1 MADDPRDTE
10 NSRSE
15 DISSV
20 NEEATPEELMRV
32 EEQDG
37 ESNEL
42 VELHD
47 DLNNTARPPEEELG
61 SVHYGNQVFNP
72 QAEAQQAFR
81 RQNAATQRQERVQ
94 AEEATEKQSIAQAIN
109 AEIENNL
116 DTVDG
121 TFDGNLDSFGHDD
134 ISLKSDPSTIE
145 LPEIPLSTSDT
156 NQLRGDREQPR
167 GTGRG
172 ERGPDFIPSGEEAPA
187 TDADAPALADDA
199 AQSEITDEAITDDVI
214 EVEKVADAPTLSAGS
229 VTGSEDSAISL
240 NVSAA
245 LNDLDGGS
253 ETLSVVI
260 SGVPEGAILSAG
272 TNNGDGTWS
281 VPAGQLGGLKIT
293 PPENYSGSF
302 SLTVTAT
309 SREANGSTSSTSS
322 SFTVDVAGVADG
334 ATLDVSDASG
344 REDSAIALD
353 IDTELLDGS
362 ESISVKITGVPD
374 GATLSAGTNNGD
386 GTWTLSPDQLEG
398 LTITPAPDFS
408 GEIDLSV
415 LVSTTDGDDT
425 AVVMEEIK
433 VDVEGIADAPTLE
446 TSNASGAEDSAIA
459 LNIDAGLT
467 DSSETLTVTISGVPD
482 GATLSA
488 GTDNGDGTWTLSP
501 DQLEGLTITPAEDFS
516 GSFDLGVTAQSAD
529 GSDIATTTGSITV
542 DVAGV
547 ADAPTLDVADASGSE
562 DSAIALV
569 IDAGL
574 TDSSEVLTVTISG
587 VPGGATLS
595 AGTDNGDGTWTLN
608 PDQLE
613 GLTITPAEDF
623 SGSFDLGVT
632 VQSADGEDVAT
643 TTGSITVDVASVADA
658 PTLDVSDASGNED
671 SAIALDIDAGLTDS
685 SEVLS
690 ITISGVPDGA
700 TLSAGT
706 DNGDGTWTLN
716 ADQLEGLTITPA
728 EDFSGSFDLGVT
740 AISADGD
747 DVATT
752 TGSITVDVAG
762 VADAPTLDVTDASG
776 SEDSAIALDIDAGLT
791 DSSEVLTITISG
803 VPDGATLSAGTDNGD
818 GTWTLNPDQ
827 LEGLTITPAED
838 FSGSFDLGVTA
849 QSADG
854 EDVATT
860 TGSITVDVA
869 GVADA
874 PTLDASDASGNE
886 DSAIALD
893 IDAGLTD
900 SSEVLSVT
908 ISGVPDGATLSAG
921 TDNGDG
927 TWTLSPDQLE
937 GLTITPAEDFS
948 GSFDLG
954 VTATSADGED
964 VATTTGSITV
974 DVAGVADAP
983 MLDVSDASGSEDSAI
998 ALDIDTGLTD
1008 SSEALSITIS
1018 GVPDG
1023 ATLSAGTDN
1032 GDGTWTLS
1040 PDQLEGLTITPAED
1054 FSGSFDLGVTAT
1066 SADGEDIATTTGSIT
1081 VDVAGVADAPT
1092 LEVSDAS
1099 GSEDSAIAL
1108 DIDAGLTDSSEV
1120 LSVTISGVPDGAT
1133 LSAGTDNGDGTWTL
1147 SPDQLEG
1154 LTITPAEDFSG
1165 SFDLGVTATSADGE
1179 DVATTTGS
1187 ITVDV
1192 AGVADAPMLDVSD
1205 ASGSEDSAIAL
1216 DIDTGLTDSSEA
1228 LSITISGV
1236 PDGATLSAGTDN
1248 GDGTW
1253 TLSPD
1258 QLEGLTI
1265 TPAEDFSGSFDL
1277 GVTATSADGEDIATT
1292 TGSITVDVAGV
1303 ADAPTLEVSDAS
1315 GSEDSAIALDI
1326 DAGLTDSSEVLSVT
1340 ISGVPDGATLS
1351 AGTDN
1356 GDGTWTLNPDQ
1367 LEGLTITPA
1376 EDFSGSFDLGVTA
1389 TSADGEDVAT
1399 TTGSITVDVAGV
1411 ADAPMLD
1418 VSDASGSED
1427 SAIALDIDTG
1437 LTDSSEALSITISGV
1452 PDGATL
1458 SAGTDNGDGTWTLNP
1473 DQLEGLTITPAEDFS
1488 GSFDLGVTA
1497 TSADGE
1503 DIATTTGSITVDVA
1517 GVADAP
1523 TLEVSD
1529 ASGSED
1535 SAIALDI
1542 DTGLTD
1548 SSEALSI
1555 TISGVPDGATLSAG
1569 TDNGDGTWT
1578 LNPDQL
1584 EGLTITPAEDFSG
1597 SFDLGVTATSAD
1609 GEDIA
1614 TTTGSITVDVAGV
1627 ADAPTLEVSDASG
1640 SEDSAIALDI
1650 DTGLTDSSEA
1660 LSITISGVPDGAT
1673 LSAGTDNGDGTWTLN
1688 PDQLE
1693 GLTITPAEDFSG
1705 SFDLGV
1711 TATSSDGDDVA
1722 TTTGSITVDVAGVAD
1737 TPTLDVAD
1745 ASGSEDSAIALDI
1758 DAGLTDSSEALSI
1771 TISGVPDG
1779 ATLSAGTDNGDGT
1792 WTLNPDQLEGLTI
1805 TPAEDFSGSF
1815 DLGVT
1820 ATSADGEDIATTTGS
1835 ITVDVAGVAD
1845 APTLEVSDA
1854 SGSEDSA
1861 IALDIDTGL
1870 TDSSEALS
1878 ITISGVPDGAT
1889 LSAGTDNGDGTWTL
1903 NPDQLE
1909 GLTITPAEDFSGS
1922 FDLGVTATSSDGDDV
1937 ATTTGSI
1944 TVDVAGVADTPT
1956 LDVAD
1961 ASGSED
1967 SAIALDIDAGLT
1979 DSSEALS
1986 ITISGVPDGATLSA
2000 GTDNGDG
2007 TWTLSPDQLEG
2018 LTITPAEDFSGS
2030 FDLGVTATSADGEDV
2045 ATTTG
2050 SITVDVTGVADAP
2063 TLDVADAS
2071 GSEDS
2076 AIALDIDAGLTDSS
2090 EVLSITISGV
2100 PDGATLSAGT
2110 DNGDG
2115 TWTLSPD
2122 QLEGLTITPAEDF
2135 SGSFDLGVTA
2145 QSVDGEDIATTT
2157 GSITVDVA
2165 GVADAPTLDVSDA
2178 SGSEDNA
2185 IALDI
2190 YADLTDSS
2198 EVLAVTISGVPH
2210 GATLSAGTDNGDG
2223 TWTLSP
2229 DQLEGLTIT
2238 PAEDYSG
2245 SFDLG
2250 VTATSADGEDI
2261 ATTTGSITVDVAGV
2275 ADAPTLE
2282 TSNASGSEDTAIA
2295 LDIDAGLTDSSEVLS
2310 VTISGVPDGA
2320 TLSAG
2325 TDNGDGTWTLNPDQL
2340 EGLTITP
2347 AENFSGSFDLGV
2359 TATSADGDDIATT
2372 TGSITVDV
2380 AGVADAPTLDVA
2392 DASGSEDSAI
2402 ALDID
2407 AGITDSSEVLSVT
2420 ISGVP
2425 DGAALSAGTDN
2436 GDGTWTL
2443 SPDQLEG
2450 LTITPAEDFSG
2461 SFDLGVTAQSA
2472 DGEDVATTTGSIT
2485 VDVAG
2490 VADAPT
2496 LDVADASGSED
2507 SAIALDIDAG
2517 LTDSSEVLTITISG
2531 VPDGATLSAGTDNG
2545 DGTWT
2550 LTPDQLEGLTI
2561 TPAEDFWGSFDL
2573 GVTATS
2579 ADGDDVATTI
2589 GSITVDVAGVA
2600 DAPTLDVADASGNE
2614 DSAIA
2619 LDIDAGLTDSS
2630 EVLSVT
2636 ISGVPDGA
2644 TLSAGTDNGDGTW
2657 TLSPDQLEGLTIT
2670 PADDFSGSFDLGVTA
2685 TSADGEDVATTT
2697 GSITVEVAG
2706 VADAPTLDVSDA
2718 SGNEDS
2724 AIALDIDA
2732 GLTDSSEFLTITV
2745 SGVPDGA
2752 TLSAGTDNGDGTWT
2766 LSPDQLEGLTVTPA
2780 EDFSGSFD
2788 LGVTATSADGD
2799 DVATTTGSITVDVA
2813 GVADAPT
2820 LNVADASGSEDSAIA
2835 LDIDAGLT
2843 DSSEVLSITISG
2855 VPDGATLSAGT
2866 DNGDGTWT
2874 LNPDQLEGLTI
2885 TPAEDFSGSFDLGVT
2900 ATSADGEDVATTTG
2914 SITIDVA
2921 GVADAPTLEVAD
2933 ASGSEDSA
2941 IALDI
2946 DAGLTDS
2953 SEVLTVTIS
2962 RVPDGATLSAGTD
2975 NGDGT
2980 WTLSPDQLE
2989 GLTITPAEDFS
3000 GSFDLG
3006 VTATSADGENVATTT
3021 GSITVD
3027 VAGVADAPTLD
3038 VSDASGNEDS
3048 AIALD
3053 IDAGLTDSSEV
3064 LSVTISGVP
3073 DGATLSAGTDN
3084 GDGTWTL
3091 NPDQLEGLT
3100 ITPAEDFSG
3109 SFDLGV
3115 TATSADGEDVA
3126 TTTGSITV
3134 DVAGVAD
3141 APTLDVS
3148 DASGSEDS
3156 AIALDIDAGLA
3167 DSSEVLSITISGV
3180 PDGATL
3186 SAGTDNG
3193 GGTWTLSPD
3202 QLEGLTITPAED
3214 FSGSFDLGVTATSA
3228 DGDDVATTTG
3238 SITIDVAGVADA
3250 PTLDVA
3256 DASGSEDS
3264 AIALDIDAGLTDSSE
3279 VLSITISGV
3288 PDGATLSAGTDNGD
3302 GTWTL
3307 SPDQLEG
3314 LTMTPAE
3321 DFSGSFDLG
3330 VTATSA
3336 DGEDV
3341 ATTTG
3346 SITVDV
3352 AGVADA
3358 PTLDVSD
3365 ASGNEDSAIALDID
3379 AGLTDSSEVLSVT
3392 ISGVPDGATL
3402 SAGTDNG
3409 DGTWTLNPDQLE
3421 GLTITPAED
3430 FSGSFDLGVTAQSA
3444 DGEDIATTTGSI
3456 TVDVAGV
3463 ADAPTLETSNAS
3475 GSEDSAIALDIDA
3488 GLTDSSEVLSITIS
3502 GVPDGATLSA
3512 GTDNG
3517 DGTWTLSPDQLEG
3530 LTITPAEDFSGS
3542 FDLGVTA
3549 TSADGDDIATKTG
3562 SITVDVAG
3570 VADAPTLDV
3579 TDASGSEDSAIAL
3592 DIDAGLTDS
3601 SEVLSVTISGVPDGA
3616 TLSAGTDNGD
3626 GTWTLNPDQLEGLTI
3641 TPAEDFSG
3649 SFDLGVT
3656 ATSVDSEDV
3665 ATTTGSITV
3674 DVAGVADAPT
3684 LETSNASGS
3693 EDSAIALDIDAGLTD
3708 SSEVLSVTISG
3719 VPDGATL
3726 SAGTDNGDGTWTLS
3740 PDQLE
3745 GLTIT
3750 PAEDFSGSFDLGVTA
3765 TSADGEDVA
3774 TTTGSITVDVA
3785 GVADAPTL
3793 DVSDASGNE
3802 DSAIALDIDAGL
3814 TDSSEVLSITI
3825 SGVPD
3830 GATLSAGTDNGDG
3843 TWTLNPDQLEGL
3855 TITPAEDFSGSFD
3868 LGVTATSAD
3877 GEDVATMTG
3886 SITVDVAG
3894 VADAPTLD
3902 VADASGS
3909 EDSAIALD
3917 IDAGL
3922 TDSSEVLTV
3931 TISGVPDG
3939 ATLSAGTDNGDG
3951 TWTLSPDQLEGLTIT
3966 PAEDFSGSFEL
3977 GVTATSADGEDVATT
3992 TGSITVDVAGV
4003 ADAPTLDVAD
4013 ASGSEDS
4020 AIALDIDAGLMD
4032 SSETLTVTIS
4042 GVPDGAT
4049 LSAGTDNGDG
4059 TWTLNPDQLEG
4070 LTITPA
4076 EDFSGSF
4083 DLGVT
4088 AQSAD
4093 GEDVATTTG
4102 SITVDVAG
4110 VADAPTLDVSDATGS
4125 EDSAIALDI
4134 DAGLTDSSE
4143 VLSITISGVPDGT
4156 TLSAGTDNGDGTW
4169 TLNPDQ
4175 LEGLTITPAE
4185 DFSGSFDLGVT
4196 ATSADGE
4203 DVATTTGSITVDVAG
4218 VADAPTLDV
4227 ADASGSEDSAIALD
4241 IDAGLTDSSEVLS
4254 VTISGVPHGATL
4266 SAGTDNG
4273 DGTWTL
4279 NPDQLEGLTITPAE
4293 DFSGSFDLGVTATSA
4308 DGEDVATTAGSITV
4322 DVSGVADA
4330 PTLDVS
4336 DTSGSED
4343 SAIALNIDAGLTDSS
4358 EVLSITISGVPDG
4371 ATLSAGTD
4379 NGDGTWTLNP
4389 DQLEGL
4395 TITPAED
4402 FSGSFDLGVTATSA
4416 DGDDVA
4422 TTAGSITV
4430 DVAGVADAPTLD
4442 VSDASGN
4449 EDSAIALDIDAGLTD
4464 ASEVLSV
4471 TISGVPDGAT
4481 LSAGTDNG
4489 DGTWTLSPDQLEGL
4503 TITPAE
4509 DFSGSFDL
4517 GVTATSADGDD
4528 VATTTGS
4535 ITVDV
4540 AGVADAPTLDVA
4552 DASGSEDSAI
4562 ALDIDAGLTD
4572 SSEVLSITISG
4583 VPDGATLSAG
4593 TDNGNGTWTLSP
4605 DQLEGLTITP
4615 AEDFSGSFDLG
4626 VTAQSADGED
4636 VATTTG
4642 SITVDVAGVAD
4653 APTLDVADASG
4664 NEDSAIALDI
4674 DAGLTDSSEVL
4685 SVTISGVPDGATLSA
4700 GTDNGDGTWTLS
4712 PDHLEGLTITPA
4724 EDFSGSF
4731 DLGVTATSADGEDVA
4746 TTTGSITVDV
4756 AAVAD
4761 APSLSVSIGE
4771 GTPTGGETG
4780 GGQNDFVDNGSS
4792 NHQGTGGDDTFVID
4806 RNLNMNENFDLQGG
4820 NDQIILNGDTN
4831 LGNNIRLGD
4840 GNDSLTIK
4848 GDIGETSAVD
4858 GGSGSDVLYLGKAS
4872 TSYSLQNF
4880 TNNQGVI
4887 NTQIIDLDTGE
4898 TLTVNQIEAIS
4909 FGDGVVVGN
4918 ADLVQAPETGG
4929 ISYPV
4934 TIEAALND
4942 ADGSESLSITI
4953 TGVPEGATLSA
4964 GTQNEDGSWS
4974 LDPDDLEGLT
4984 LTTPSDFE
4992 GSIDLVVT
5000 ATATDGTDTNSVS
5013 VSRSIAVDDVA
5024 NAPTLETSDASGNED
5039 SAIALDIDAALT
5051 DSAET
5056 LTVTISGVPDGATLS
5071 AGTDNGDGTW
5081 TLNPDQLE
5089 GLTITPPEDFSG
5101 TFDLGVTATSVDG
5114 EDAASTTGSITVDVA
5129 GVADA
5134 PTLETANSSGTED
5147 SAIALDIDAGLTDSS
5162 ETLTITISGVPE
5174 GASLSAGTDNGDG
5187 TWSLTSDDLEGL
5199 TITPPE
5205 DFSGSFDLEITAST
5219 QDGVDIASV
5228 TDTVM
5233 VNVIGDADLPTLDV
5247 SDASGNEDSA
5257 IALDIDAGL
5266 TDSSEVLSVTI
5277 SGVPDGATLSAG
5289 TDNGDG
5295 TWTLSPDQLE
5305 GLTITPA
5312 EDFSGSFD
5320 LGVTATSADGEDVAT
5335 TTGSITVDVAG
5346 VADAPTLDVA
5356 DASGSEDS
5364 AIALDIDAGLTDSS
5378 EVLSVTISGVPDGA
5392 TLSAGTDN
5400 GDGTWTLNP
5409 EQLEGLTITPAED
5422 FSGSFDL
5429 GVTATSTDGEDVAT
5443 TTGLITVDV
5452 AGVADAPT
5460 LNVTDASGS
5469 EDSAIA
5475 LDIDAG
5481 LTDSSEVL
5489 SVTISGIP
5497 DGATLSAGTDNGD
5510 GTWTLSPDQL
5520 EGLTITPAEDFSGSF
5535 DLGVT
5540 AISADGEDVA
5550 TTTGSITVD
5559 VAGVADAPTLDV
5571 ADASGS
5577 EDSAIALDIDAGLTD
5592 SSEVLSITIS
5602 GVPDGVT
5609 LSAGT
5614 DNGDG
5619 TWTLSPDQLE
5629 GLTITPADDFSGS
5642 FELGVTATSA
5652 DGEDVATTTG
5662 SITVDVAGVADAP
5675 TLTVSNASGGEGSAI
5690 SLAIAAGLTD
5700 ASEILSV
5707 TIAGVPD
5714 GASLSAG
5721 TDNGDGTWTLSASQ
5735 LSELK
5740 ITPAD
5745 NYSGNFDLTVTAT
5758 SVDGA
5763 DSASIS
5769 QNLQVE
5775 VIDNPNETVIGTD
5788 GTDRITTGDGDDYI
5802 NAKSGHDTISSGGG
5816 ADTVYGGGG
5825 NDIIDSGDGDDRVFG
5840 GSGKDTIT
5848 GGAGDDYINAGGSH
5862 DTVDGGEGNDTIFG
5876 GGGKDTITGG
5886 AGDDYIDAG
5895 SSSDTVDGGAGNDTI
5910 LGGSG
5915 HDTLDGGE
5923 GTDTLYGGNSNDILI
5938 GSGDDKLYGESGSD
5952 EIRYTVD
5959 LTGEGTGIIDGGSQ
5973 TDTLKLYLTSEQL
5986 SGDGV
5991 LDALQDLQD
6000 HIASGGEGS
6009 LTLEALGV
6017 EVDNVENLEIYVD
6030 GELYDPSAES
6040 PTLSVADASGNEDT
6054 SISLDI
6060 AAGLND
6066 STETLTITISGVPDG
6081 ATLSAGTDNGDG
6093 TWTLNSDQLEGLTI
6107 TPPDDYSG
6115 SFDLSVTAVSTSGA
6129 DSTSTS
6135 DVITVDV
6142 AGVADMPSL
6151 EVADASG
6158 NEDSAISLDIS
6169 AGLSDASEIL
6179 SITISGVPDGATLS
6193 AGTDNGDGTWTL
6205 SAGDLDGLTITPP
6218 DDYSGSFDLNV
6229 TVTSTDGNDSASVN
6243 DTITVDV
6250 AGVADTPTLEV
6261 SDASGDEG
6269 NSVPL
6274 DIDAAVTDSSETLSI
6289 TISGV
6294 PDGARLSAGTNNGDG
6309 SWTLGAAQLVGLT
6322 ITAASDYSGTFELTV
6337 SVQSR
6342 DGDDTATTTAIL
6354 EVTIEELADSNET
6367 LWGTDANETFETGS
6381 GNDTIGAGGGH
6392 DTVSTNAGNDTIWG
6406 GNGNDVIYAGDGDDS
6421 VTGDDGHDYIDA
6433 GSGNDTVHGGEGNN
6447 TIYGGTGNDYITA
6460 GSGHDKIF
6468 ASDGD
6473 NIIYANEGN
6482 NYIETGDGKDTL
6494 YAGSGNDTIIG
6505 GDGDNFV
6512 SAGEGRNVVWTGTG
6526 NDTISSGSGDDIIY
6540 DEGGDNKISAGE
6552 GRNTVWTG
6560 AGDDSISVGS
6570 GDDKIFAGDGNNTIG
6585 AGEGRNYIETGSG
6598 NDTITAGSDNDTV
6611 SAGSGNDNIDV
6622 GSGKNTVWGG
6632 DGNDS
6637 IHGAWG
6643 DDTFLGGDGN
6653 DILNADGG
6661 DNYFDGGSGNDTLT
6675 GGWGKDTFYGGS
6687 GNDTLDSGGG
6697 DDKLYGE
6704 EGDDTLSGGAGRDT
6718 LSGGDGNDLL
6728 LGGDDDD
6735 TLIGG
6740 IGDDTLYGGGGSD
6753 LFIFNMGDGKDH
6765 VDGGANGWTTDTIEL
6780 HGVGGGHLDS
6790 CDWTLILDEGTITD
6804 SKKHSLELSTDS
6816 SGTIVFSDGSEL
6828 TFSNVERIEW

>member
-121 TFDGNLDSFGHDD
+121 IFDGNLDSFGHDD

-187 TDADAPALADDA
+187 TDADATALADDA
-199 AQSEITDEAITDDVI
+199 AQSEIADDAITDDVI

-386 GTWTLSPDQLEG
+386 GSWTLSPDQLEG

-459 LNIDAGLT
+459 LDINVGLTDSSEVLTVTIGGVPDGATLSAGTDNGDGTWTLNPDQLEGLTITPAEDFSGSFDLGVTATSTDGEDVATTTGSITVDVAGVADAPTLDVADASGSEDSAIALDIDAGLT
-467 DSSETLTVTISGVPD
+467 DSSEVLTVTISGVPDGATLSAGTDNGDGTWTLNPDQLEGLTITPAEDFSGSFDLGVTATSADGEDVATTTGSITVDVAGVADAPTLETSNASGAEDSAIALDIDAGLTDSSEVLTVTISGVPD

-516 GSFDLGVTAQSAD
+516 GSFDLGVTA
-529 GSDIATTTGSITV
+529 T
-542 DVAGV
+542 
-547 ADAPTLDVADASGSE
+547 
-562 DSAIALV
+562 
-569 IDAGL
+569 
-574 TDSSEVLTVTISG
+574 
-587 VPGGATLS
+587 
-595 AGTDNGDGTWTLN
+595 
-608 PDQLE
+608 
-613 GLTITPAEDF
+613 
-623 SGSFDLGVT
+623 
-632 VQSADGEDVAT
+632 SADGE
-643 TTGSITVDVASVADA
+643 
-658 PTLDVSDASGNED
+658 
-671 SAIALDIDAGLTDS
+671 
-685 SEVLS
+685 
-690 ITISGVPDGA
+690 
-700 TLSAGT
+700 
-706 DNGDGTWTLN
+706 
-716 ADQLEGLTITPA
+716 
-728 EDFSGSFDLGVT
+728 
-740 AISADGD
+740 

-762 VADAPTLDVTDASG
+762 VADAPTFDVADASG
-776 SEDSAIALDIDAGLT
+776 SEDSAIALDINAGLT
-791 DSSEVLTITISG
+791 DSSEVLSVTISG

-827 LEGLTITPAED
+827 LEGLTITPADD

-849 QSADG
+849 TSADG

-874 PTLDASDASGNE
+874 PTLDVSDASGNE
-886 DSAIALD
+886 DTAIALD

-964 VATTTGSITV
+964 VATT
-974 DVAGVADAP
+974 A
-983 MLDVSDASGSEDSAI
+983 
-998 ALDIDTGLTD
+998 
-1008 SSEALSITIS
+1008 
-1018 GVPDG
+1018 
-1023 ATLSAGTDN
+1023 
-1032 GDGTWTLS
+1032 
-1040 PDQLEGLTITPAED
+1040 
-1054 FSGSFDLGVTAT
+1054 
-1066 SADGEDIATTTGSIT
+1066 
-1081 VDVAGVADAPT
+1081 
-1092 LEVSDAS
+1092 
-1099 GSEDSAIAL
+1099 
-1108 DIDAGLTDSSEV
+1108 
-1120 LSVTISGVPDGAT
+1120 
-1133 LSAGTDNGDGTWTL
+1133 
-1147 SPDQLEG
+1147 
-1154 LTITPAEDFSG
+1154 
-1165 SFDLGVTATSADGE
+1165 
-1179 DVATTTGS
+1179 
-1187 ITVDV
+1187 
-1192 AGVADAPMLDVSD
+1192 
-1205 ASGSEDSAIAL
+1205 
-1216 DIDTGLTDSSEA
+1216 
-1228 LSITISGV
+1228 
-1236 PDGATLSAGTDN
+1236 
-1248 GDGTW
+1248 
-1253 TLSPD
+1253 
-1258 QLEGLTI
+1258 
-1265 TPAEDFSGSFDL
+1265 
-1277 GVTATSADGEDIATT
+1277 
-1292 TGSITVDVAGV
+1292 
-1303 ADAPTLEVSDAS
+1303 
-1315 GSEDSAIALDI
+1315 
-1326 DAGLTDSSEVLSVT
+1326 
-1340 ISGVPDGATLS
+1340 
-1351 AGTDN
+1351 
-1356 GDGTWTLNPDQ
+1356 
-1367 LEGLTITPA
+1367 
-1376 EDFSGSFDLGVTA
+1376 
-1389 TSADGEDVAT
+1389 
-1399 TTGSITVDVAGV
+1399 
-1411 ADAPMLD
+1411 
-1418 VSDASGSED
+1418 
-1427 SAIALDIDTG
+1427 
-1437 LTDSSEALSITISGV
+1437 
-1452 PDGATL
+1452 
-1458 SAGTDNGDGTWTLNP
+1458 
-1473 DQLEGLTITPAEDFS
+1473 
-1488 GSFDLGVTA
+1488 
-1497 TSADGE
+1497 
-1503 DIATTTGSITVDVA
+1503 
-1517 GVADAP
+1517 
-1523 TLEVSD
+1523 
-1529 ASGSED
+1529 
-1535 SAIALDI
+1535 
-1542 DTGLTD
+1542 
-1548 SSEALSI
+1548 
-1555 TISGVPDGATLSAG
+1555 
-1569 TDNGDGTWT
+1569 
-1578 LNPDQL
+1578 
-1584 EGLTITPAEDFSG
+1584 
-1597 SFDLGVTATSAD
+1597 
-1609 GEDIA
+1609 
-1614 TTTGSITVDVAGV
+1614 
-1627 ADAPTLEVSDASG
+1627 
-1640 SEDSAIALDI
+1640 
-1650 DTGLTDSSEA
+1650 
-1660 LSITISGVPDGAT
+1660 
-1673 LSAGTDNGDGTWTLN
+1673 
-1688 PDQLE
+1688 
-1693 GLTITPAEDFSG
+1693 
-1705 SFDLGV
+1705 
-1711 TATSSDGDDVA
+1711 
-1722 TTTGSITVDVAGVAD
+1722 
-1737 TPTLDVAD
+1737 
-1745 ASGSEDSAIALDI
+1745 
-1758 DAGLTDSSEALSI
+1758 
-1771 TISGVPDG
+1771 
-1779 ATLSAGTDNGDGT
+1779 
-1792 WTLNPDQLEGLTI
+1792 
-1805 TPAEDFSGSF
+1805 
-1815 DLGVT
+1815 
-1820 ATSADGEDIATTTGS
+1820 
-1835 ITVDVAGVAD
+1835 
-1845 APTLEVSDA
+1845 
-1854 SGSEDSA
+1854 
-1861 IALDIDTGL
+1861 
-1870 TDSSEALS
+1870 
-1878 ITISGVPDGAT
+1878 
-1889 LSAGTDNGDGTWTL
+1889 
-1903 NPDQLE
+1903 
-1909 GLTITPAEDFSGS
+1909 
-1922 FDLGVTATSSDGDDV
+1922 
-1937 ATTTGSI
+1937 
-1944 TVDVAGVADTPT
+1944 
-1956 LDVAD
+1956 
-1961 ASGSED
+1961 
-1967 SAIALDIDAGLT
+1967 
-1979 DSSEALS
+1979 
-1986 ITISGVPDGATLSA
+1986 
-2000 GTDNGDG
+2000 
-2007 TWTLSPDQLEG
+2007 
-2018 LTITPAEDFSGS
+2018 
-2030 FDLGVTATSADGEDV
+2030 
-2045 ATTTG
+2045 
-2050 SITVDVTGVADAP
+2050 
-2063 TLDVADAS
+2063 
-2071 GSEDS
+2071 
-2076 AIALDIDAGLTDSS
+2076 
-2090 EVLSITISGV
+2090 
-2100 PDGATLSAGT
+2100 
-2110 DNGDG
+2110 
-2115 TWTLSPD
+2115 
-2122 QLEGLTITPAEDF
+2122 
-2135 SGSFDLGVTA
+2135 
-2145 QSVDGEDIATTT
+2145 
-2157 GSITVDVA
+2157 
-2165 GVADAPTLDVSDA
+2165 
-2178 SGSEDNA
+2178 
-2185 IALDI
+2185 
-2190 YADLTDSS
+2190 
-2198 EVLAVTISGVPH
+2198 
-2210 GATLSAGTDNGDG
+2210 
-2223 TWTLSP
+2223 
-2229 DQLEGLTIT
+2229 
-2238 PAEDYSG
+2238 
-2245 SFDLG
+2245 
-2250 VTATSADGEDI
+2250 
-2261 ATTTGSITVDVAGV
+2261 
-2275 ADAPTLE
+2275 
-2282 TSNASGSEDTAIA
+2282 
-2295 LDIDAGLTDSSEVLS
+2295 
-2310 VTISGVPDGA
+2310 
-2320 TLSAG
+2320 
-2325 TDNGDGTWTLNPDQL
+2325 
-2340 EGLTITP
+2340 
-2347 AENFSGSFDLGV
+2347 
-2359 TATSADGDDIATT
+2359 
-2372 TGSITVDV
+2372 
-2380 AGVADAPTLDVA
+2380 
-2392 DASGSEDSAI
+2392 
-2402 ALDID
+2402 
-2407 AGITDSSEVLSVT
+2407 
-2420 ISGVP
+2420 
-2425 DGAALSAGTDN
+2425 
-2436 GDGTWTL
+2436 
-2443 SPDQLEG
+2443 
-2450 LTITPAEDFSG
+2450 
-2461 SFDLGVTAQSA
+2461 
-2472 DGEDVATTTGSIT
+2472 GSIT

-2517 LTDSSEVLTITISG
+2517 LTDSSE
-2531 VPDGATLSAGTDNG
+2531 
-2545 DGTWT
+2545 T
-2550 LTPDQLEGLTI
+2550 LT
-2561 TPAEDFWGSFDL
+2561 
-2573 GVTATS
+2573 
-2579 ADGDDVATTI
+2579 
-2589 GSITVDVAGVA
+2589 
-2600 DAPTLDVADASGNE
+2600 
-2614 DSAIA
+2614 
-2619 LDIDAGLTDSS
+2619 
-2630 EVLSVT
+2630 
-2636 ISGVPDGA
+2636 
-2644 TLSAGTDNGDGTW
+2644 
-2657 TLSPDQLEGLTIT
+2657 
-2670 PADDFSGSFDLGVTA
+2670 
-2685 TSADGEDVATTT
+2685 
-2697 GSITVEVAG
+2697 
-2706 VADAPTLDVSDA
+2706 
-2718 SGNEDS
+2718 
-2724 AIALDIDA
+2724 
-2732 GLTDSSEFLTITV
+2732 
-2745 SGVPDGA
+2745 
-2752 TLSAGTDNGDGTWT
+2752 
-2766 LSPDQLEGLTVTPA
+2766 
-2780 EDFSGSFD
+2780 
-2788 LGVTATSADGD
+2788 
-2799 DVATTTGSITVDVA
+2799 
-2813 GVADAPT
+2813 
-2820 LNVADASGSEDSAIA
+2820 
-2835 LDIDAGLT
+2835 
-2843 DSSEVLSITISG
+2843 
-2855 VPDGATLSAGT
+2855 
-2866 DNGDGTWT
+2866 
-2874 LNPDQLEGLTI
+2874 
-2885 TPAEDFSGSFDLGVT
+2885 
-2900 ATSADGEDVATTTG
+2900 
-2914 SITIDVA
+2914 
-2921 GVADAPTLEVAD
+2921 
-2933 ASGSEDSA
+2933 
-2941 IALDI
+2941 
-2946 DAGLTDS
+2946 
-2953 SEVLTVTIS
+2953 
-2962 RVPDGATLSAGTD
+2962 
-2975 NGDGT
+2975 
-2980 WTLSPDQLE
+2980 
-2989 GLTITPAEDFS
+2989 
-3000 GSFDLG
+3000 
-3006 VTATSADGENVATTT
+3006 
-3021 GSITVD
+3021 
-3027 VAGVADAPTLD
+3027 
-3038 VSDASGNEDS
+3038 
-3048 AIALD
+3048 
-3053 IDAGLTDSSEV
+3053 
-3064 LSVTISGVP
+3064 VTISGVP

-3091 NPDQLEGLT
+3091 NPDQLERLT

-3141 APTLDVS
+3141 APTLDIV
-3148 DASGSEDS
+3148 
-3156 AIALDIDAGLA
+3156 
-3167 DSSEVLSITISGV
+3167 
-3180 PDGATL
+3180 
-3186 SAGTDNG
+3186 
-3193 GGTWTLSPD
+3193 
-3202 QLEGLTITPAED
+3202 
-3214 FSGSFDLGVTATSA
+3214 
-3228 DGDDVATTTG
+3228 
-3238 SITIDVAGVADA
+3238 
-3250 PTLDVA
+3250 
-3256 DASGSEDS
+3256 
-3264 AIALDIDAGLTDSSE
+3264 
-3279 VLSITISGV
+3279 
-3288 PDGATLSAGTDNGD
+3288 
-3302 GTWTL
+3302 
-3307 SPDQLEG
+3307 
-3314 LTMTPAE
+3314 
-3321 DFSGSFDLG
+3321 
-3330 VTATSA
+3330 
-3336 DGEDV
+3336 
-3341 ATTTG
+3341 
-3346 SITVDV
+3346 
-3352 AGVADA
+3352 
-3358 PTLDVSD
+3358 
-3365 ASGNEDSAIALDID
+3365 
-3379 AGLTDSSEVLSVT
+3379 
-3392 ISGVPDGATL
+3392 
-3402 SAGTDNG
+3402 
-3409 DGTWTLNPDQLE
+3409 
-3421 GLTITPAED
+3421 
-3430 FSGSFDLGVTAQSA
+3430 
-3444 DGEDIATTTGSI
+3444 
-3456 TVDVAGV
+3456 
-3463 ADAPTLETSNAS
+3463 
-3475 GSEDSAIALDIDA
+3475 
-3488 GLTDSSEVLSITIS
+3488 
-3502 GVPDGATLSA
+3502 
-3512 GTDNG
+3512 
-3517 DGTWTLSPDQLEG
+3517 
-3530 LTITPAEDFSGS
+3530 
-3542 FDLGVTA
+3542 
-3549 TSADGDDIATKTG
+3549 
-3562 SITVDVAG
+3562 
-3570 VADAPTLDV
+3570 
-3579 TDASGSEDSAIAL
+3579 
-3592 DIDAGLTDS
+3592 
-3601 SEVLSVTISGVPDGA
+3601 
-3616 TLSAGTDNGD
+3616 
-3626 GTWTLNPDQLEGLTI
+3626 
-3641 TPAEDFSG
+3641 
-3649 SFDLGVT
+3649 
-3656 ATSVDSEDV
+3656 
-3665 ATTTGSITV
+3665 
-3674 DVAGVADAPT
+3674 
-3684 LETSNASGS
+3684 
-3693 EDSAIALDIDAGLTD
+3693 
-3708 SSEVLSVTISG
+3708 
-3719 VPDGATL
+3719 
-3726 SAGTDNGDGTWTLS
+3726 
-3740 PDQLE
+3740 
-3745 GLTIT
+3745 
-3750 PAEDFSGSFDLGVTA
+3750 
-3765 TSADGEDVA
+3765 
-3774 TTTGSITVDVA
+3774 
-3785 GVADAPTL
+3785 
-3793 DVSDASGNE
+3793 
-3802 DSAIALDIDAGL
+3802 
-3814 TDSSEVLSITI
+3814 
-3825 SGVPD
+3825 
-3830 GATLSAGTDNGDG
+3830 
-3843 TWTLNPDQLEGL
+3843 
-3855 TITPAEDFSGSFD
+3855 
-3868 LGVTATSAD
+3868 
-3877 GEDVATMTG
+3877 
-3886 SITVDVAG
+3886 
-3894 VADAPTLD
+3894 
-3902 VADASGS
+3902 DASGS

-3931 TISGVPDG
+3931 TISGVPY
-3939 ATLSAGTDNGDG
+3939 
-3951 TWTLSPDQLEGLTIT
+3951 
-3966 PAEDFSGSFEL
+3966 
-3977 GVTATSADGEDVATT
+3977 
-3992 TGSITVDVAGV
+3992 
-4003 ADAPTLDVAD
+4003 
-4013 ASGSEDS
+4013 
-4020 AIALDIDAGLMD
+4020 
-4032 SSETLTVTIS
+4032 
-4042 GVPDGAT
+4042 GAT

-4110 VADAPTLDVSDATGS
+4110 VADAPTLDVSDASGS

-4143 VLSITISGVPDGT
+4143 VLAITISGVPDGA
-4156 TLSAGTDNGDGTW
+4156 TLSAGADNGDGTW
-4169 TLNPDQ
+4169 TLSPDQ

-4185 DFSGSFDLGVT
+4185 DFSGSFDLGVA
-4196 ATSADGE
+4196 ATSADGD

-4227 ADASGSEDSAIALD
+4227 ADASGNEDSSIALD
-4241 IDAGLTDSSEVLS
+4241 IDAGQMDSSELLT
-4254 VTISGVPHGATL
+4254 VTISGVPDGAAL
-4266 SAGTDNG
+4266 SAGRDNG
-4273 DGTWTL
+4273 DGIWTL
-4279 NPDQLEGLTITPAE
+4279 SPDQLEGLTITPAE
-4293 DFSGSFDLGVTATSA
+4293 DFSGSFELGVTAQSV
-4308 DGEDVATTAGSITV
+4308 DGEDVAATTGSITV
-4322 DVSGVADA
+4322 DVTGVADA
-4330 PTLDVS
+4330 PTLETS
-4336 DTSGSED
+4336 NASGSED
-4343 SAIALNIDAGLTDSS
+4343 SAIELDIDAGLTDSS

-4379 NGDGTWTLNP
+4379 NGDGTWTLN
-4389 DQLEGL
+4389 
-4395 TITPAED
+4395 
-4402 FSGSFDLGVTATSA
+4402 
-4416 DGDDVA
+4416 
-4422 TTAGSITV
+4422 
-4430 DVAGVADAPTLD
+4430 
-4442 VSDASGN
+4442 
-4449 EDSAIALDIDAGLTD
+4449 
-4464 ASEVLSV
+4464 
-4471 TISGVPDGAT
+4471 
-4481 LSAGTDNG
+4481 
-4489 DGTWTLSPDQLEGL
+4489 
-4503 TITPAE
+4503 
-4509 DFSGSFDL
+4509 
-4517 GVTATSADGDD
+4517 
-4528 VATTTGS
+4528 
-4535 ITVDV
+4535 
-4540 AGVADAPTLDVA
+4540 
-4552 DASGSEDSAI
+4552 
-4562 ALDIDAGLTD
+4562 
-4572 SSEVLSITISG
+4572 
-4583 VPDGATLSAG
+4583 
-4593 TDNGNGTWTLSP
+4593 P

-4712 PDHLEGLTITPA
+4712 PDQLEGLTITPA

-4756 AAVAD
+4756 AGVADAPTLDESDASGNEDSAIALNIDAGLTDSSEVLSITISGVPDGASLSAGTDNGDGTWTLNPDQLEGLTITPAEDFSGSFDLGVTATSADGDDVATTTGSITVDVAGVADAPTLDVADASGNEDSAIALDIDAGLTDSSEVLSVTISGVPDGATLSAGTNNGDGTWTLNPDQLEGLTITPAEDFSGSFDLGVTATSTDGEDVATTTGSITVDVAGVADAPTLDVSDASGNEDTAIALDIDAGLTDSSEVLTVTISGVPDGVTLSAGTDNGDGTWTLNPDQLEGLTITPAEDFSGSFDLGVTAQSADGEDIASTTGSITVDVAGTADAPTLEVSDASGSEDTAIALDIDAGLTDSSEVLTVTISGVPDGATLSAGTDNGDGTWTLNPDQLEGLTITPAEDFSGSFDLGVTATSADGEDIATTSGSITVDVAGVADAPTLDVSDASGNEDSAIALDIDAGLTDSSEVLTVTISGVPDGATLSAGTDNGDGTWTLNPDQLERLTITPPEDFSGSFDLGVTATSADGEDVATTTGSITVDVAGVADAPTLDVADASGSEDSAIALDIDAGLTDSSEVLTVTISGVPDGATLSAGTDNGDGSWTLNADQLEGLTITPAEDFSGSFDLDVTATSVDGEDVATTTGSITVDVAGVADAPTLDVADASGSEDSAIALDIDAGLTDSSEVLNITISGVPDGATLSAGTDNGDGTWTLNPDQLEGLTITPAEDFSGSFDLGVTATSADGEDVATTTGSITVDVTGVADAPTLDVADASGNEDSAIALDIDAGLTDSSEVLSVTISGVPDGATLSAGTDNGDGTWTLNPDQLEGLTITPAEDFSGLFDLGVTATSADGDDVATTTGSITVDVAGVADAPTLDVADASGNEDSAIALDIDAGLTDSSEVLTVTISGVPDGATLSAGTNNGDGTWTLNPDQLEGLTITPAEDFSGSFDLDVTATSADGDDVATTTGSITVDVAGVADAPTLETSNASGSEDSAIALDIDAGLTDISEVLSVTISGVPDGATLSAGTDNGDGTWTLSPDQLEGLTVTPAEDFSGSFDLGVTAQSVDGGDVATTTGSITVDVAGVADAPMLDVTDASGSEDSAIALDIDAGLTDSSEVLSVTISGVPDGATLSAGTDNGDGTWTLSPDQLEGLTITPAEDFSGSFDLGVTATSADGEDVASTAGSITVDVAGVADAPTLDVADASGREDSAIALDIDAGLTDSSEVLSVTISGVPDGATLSAGTDNGDGTWTLNPDQLEGLTITPAEDFSGSFDLGVAAQSADGEDVATTTGSITVDVAGVADAPTLDVADASGNEDSAIALDIDAGLTDSTEVLTVTISGVPDGATLSAGTDNGDGTWTLSPDQLEGLMITPAEDFSGSFDIGVTAQSADGDDVATTTGSITVDVAGVADAPTLETSNASGAEDSAIALDIDAGLTDSSEVLSITISGVPDGATLSAGTDNGDGTWTLNPDQLEGLAITPAEDFSGSFDLGVTATSADGEDVATTTGSITVDVAGVADAPTLDVADSSGSEDSAIALDIDAGLTDSSEVLSITISGVPDGANLSAGTDNGDGTWTLNPDQLEGLTITPAEDFSGSFDLGVTATSADGDDVATTTGSITVDVAAVAD

-4771 GTPTGGETG
+4771 GTPTGGGTG

-4806 RNLNMNENFDLQGG
+4806 RDLNMNENFDLQGG
-4820 NDQIILNGDTN
+4820 NDQVILNGDTN

-4887 NTQIIDLDTGE
+4887 NTQIIDLDTGK

-5039 SAIALDIDAALT
+5039 SAIALDIDAGLT

-5081 TLNPDQLE
+5081 TLSPDQLE

-5134 PTLETANSSGTED
+5134 PTLETANASGTED

-5295 TWTLSPDQLE
+5295 TWTLNPDQLEGLTITPAEDFSGSFDLGVTATSTDGEDVATTTGSITVDVAGVADAPKLDVADASGSEDSAIALDIDAGLTDSSEVLSITVSGVPDGATLSAGTDNGDGSWTLNPDQLEGLTITPAEDFSGSFDLGVTATSAGGEDVATTTGSITVDVTGVADAPTLETSNASGSEDSAIALDIDAGLTDFSEVLTVTISGVPDGATLSAGTDNGDGSWTLSPDQLE

-5346 VADAPTLDVA
+5346 VADASTLDVA

-5364 AIALDIDAGLTDSS
+5364 AIALDIDTGLTDSS
-5378 EVLSVTISGVPDGA
+5378 ETLTVTISGVP
-5392 TLSAGTDN
+5392 N
-5400 GDGTWTLNP
+5400 
-5409 EQLEGLTITPAED
+5409 
-5422 FSGSFDL
+5422 
-5429 GVTATSTDGEDVAT
+5429 
-5443 TTGLITVDV
+5443 
-5452 AGVADAPT
+5452 
-5460 LNVTDASGS
+5460 
-5469 EDSAIA
+5469 
-5475 LDIDAG
+5475 
-5481 LTDSSEVL
+5481 
-5489 SVTISGIP
+5489 
-5497 DGATLSAGTDNGD
+5497 GATLSAGTDNGD

-5540 AISADGEDVA
+5540 ATSTDGEDVA

-5602 GVPDGVT
+5602 GVPDGAT

-5614 DNGDG
+5614 NNGDS
-5619 TWTLSPDQLE
+5619 TWTLNPDQLE
-5629 GLTITPADDFSGS
+5629 GLTITPAADFSGS
-5642 FELGVTATSA
+5642 FDLGITATST

-5735 LSELK
+5735 LSGLK

-5775 VIDNPNETVIGTD
+5775 VIDDPNETVIGTD

-5910 LGGSG
+5910 LGGIG

-5959 LTGEGTGIIDGGSQ
+5959 LTGEGTGIVDGGSQ
-5973 TDTLKLYLTSEQL
+5973 TDTLKLYLTAEQL

-6093 TWTLNSDQLEGLTI
+6093 TWTLSSDQLEGLTI
-6107 TPPDDYSG
+6107 TPADDYSG
-6115 SFDLSVTAVSTSGA
+6115 SFDLSVTAVSKSGN
-6129 DSTSTS
+6129 DSTSNS

-6142 AGVADMPSL
+6142 AGVADTPSL

-6193 AGTDNGDGTWTL
+6193 AGTDNGDGTWTLSAGDLDGLTITPPEDYSGGFDLDVTVTSTDGHDTSSISDTITVGVTAVADAPDLAVSDASGNEDSAISLDISAGLGDASETLSVTISGVPDGATLSAGTENGDGTWTL

-6322 ITAASDYSGTFELTV
+6322 ITAASDYAGTFELTV

-6447 TIYGGTGNDYITA
+6447 TIYGGAGNDYITA

-6611 SAGSGNDNIDV
+6611 SAGAGNDNIDV

-6697 DDKLYGE
+6697 DDKLYGQ

>member
-121 TFDGNLDSFGHDD
+121 IFDGNLDSFGHDD

-187 TDADAPALADDA
+187 TDADATALADDA
-199 AQSEITDEAITDDVI
+199 AQSEIADDAITDDVI

-386 GTWTLSPDQLEG
+386 GSWTLSPDQLEG

-459 LNIDAGLT
+459 L
-467 DSSETLTVTISGVPD
+467 
-482 GATLSA
+482 
-488 GTDNGDGTWTLSP
+488 
-501 DQLEGLTITPAEDFS
+501 
-516 GSFDLGVTAQSAD
+516 
-529 GSDIATTTGSITV
+529 DINV
-542 DVAGV
+542 
-547 ADAPTLDVADASGSE
+547 
-562 DSAIALV
+562 
-569 IDAGL
+569 GL
-574 TDSSEVLTVTISG
+574 TDSSEVLTVTIG
-587 VPGGATLS
+587 
-595 AGTDNGDGTWTLN
+595 
-608 PDQLE
+608 
-613 GLTITPAEDF
+613 
-623 SGSFDLGVT
+623 
-632 VQSADGEDVAT
+632 
-643 TTGSITVDVASVADA
+643 
-658 PTLDVSDASGNED
+658 
-671 SAIALDIDAGLTDS
+671 
-685 SEVLS
+685 
-690 ITISGVPDGA
+690 
-700 TLSAGT
+700 
-706 DNGDGTWTLN
+706 
-716 ADQLEGLTITPA
+716 
-728 EDFSGSFDLGVT
+728 
-740 AISADGD
+740 
-747 DVATT
+747 
-752 TGSITVDVAG
+752 
-762 VADAPTLDVTDASG
+762 
-776 SEDSAIALDIDAGLT
+776 
-791 DSSEVLTITISG
+791 
-803 VPDGATLSAGTDNGD
+803 
-818 GTWTLNPDQ
+818 
-827 LEGLTITPAED
+827 
-838 FSGSFDLGVTA
+838 
-849 QSADG
+849 
-854 EDVATT
+854 
-860 TGSITVDVA
+860 
-869 GVADA
+869 
-874 PTLDASDASGNE
+874 
-886 DSAIALD
+886 
-893 IDAGLTD
+893 
-900 SSEVLSVT
+900 
-908 ISGVPDGATLSAG
+908 
-921 TDNGDG
+921 
-927 TWTLSPDQLE
+927 
-937 GLTITPAEDFS
+937 
-948 GSFDLG
+948 
-954 VTATSADGED
+954 
-964 VATTTGSITV
+964 
-974 DVAGVADAP
+974 
-983 MLDVSDASGSEDSAI
+983 
-998 ALDIDTGLTD
+998 
-1008 SSEALSITIS
+1008 
-1018 GVPDG
+1018 
-1023 ATLSAGTDN
+1023 
-1032 GDGTWTLS
+1032 
-1040 PDQLEGLTITPAED
+1040 
-1054 FSGSFDLGVTAT
+1054 
-1066 SADGEDIATTTGSIT
+1066 
-1081 VDVAGVADAPT
+1081 
-1092 LEVSDAS
+1092 
-1099 GSEDSAIAL
+1099 
-1108 DIDAGLTDSSEV
+1108 
-1120 LSVTISGVPDGAT
+1120 
-1133 LSAGTDNGDGTWTL
+1133 
-1147 SPDQLEG
+1147 
-1154 LTITPAEDFSG
+1154 
-1165 SFDLGVTATSADGE
+1165 
-1179 DVATTTGS
+1179 
-1187 ITVDV
+1187 
-1192 AGVADAPMLDVSD
+1192 
-1205 ASGSEDSAIAL
+1205 
-1216 DIDTGLTDSSEA
+1216 
-1228 LSITISGV
+1228 
-1236 PDGATLSAGTDN
+1236 
-1248 GDGTW
+1248 
-1253 TLSPD
+1253 
-1258 QLEGLTI
+1258 
-1265 TPAEDFSGSFDL
+1265 
-1277 GVTATSADGEDIATT
+1277 
-1292 TGSITVDVAGV
+1292 
-1303 ADAPTLEVSDAS
+1303 
-1315 GSEDSAIALDI
+1315 
-1326 DAGLTDSSEVLSVT
+1326 
-1340 ISGVPDGATLS
+1340 GVPDGATLS

-1389 TSADGEDVAT
+1389 TSTDGEDVAT
-1399 TTGSITVDVAGV
+1399 T
-1411 ADAPMLD
+1411 
-1418 VSDASGSED
+1418 
-1427 SAIALDIDTG
+1427 
-1437 LTDSSEALSITISGV
+1437 
-1452 PDGATL
+1452 
-1458 SAGTDNGDGTWTLNP
+1458 
-1473 DQLEGLTITPAEDFS
+1473 
-1488 GSFDLGVTA
+1488 
-1497 TSADGE
+1497 
-1503 DIATTTGSITVDVA
+1503 
-1517 GVADAP
+1517 
-1523 TLEVSD
+1523 
-1529 ASGSED
+1529 
-1535 SAIALDI
+1535 
-1542 DTGLTD
+1542 
-1548 SSEALSI
+1548 
-1555 TISGVPDGATLSAG
+1555 
-1569 TDNGDGTWT
+1569 
-1578 LNPDQL
+1578 
-1584 EGLTITPAEDFSG
+1584 
-1597 SFDLGVTATSAD
+1597 
-1609 GEDIA
+1609 
-1614 TTTGSITVDVAGV
+1614 
-1627 ADAPTLEVSDASG
+1627 
-1640 SEDSAIALDI
+1640 
-1650 DTGLTDSSEA
+1650 
-1660 LSITISGVPDGAT
+1660 
-1673 LSAGTDNGDGTWTLN
+1673 
-1688 PDQLE
+1688 
-1693 GLTITPAEDFSG
+1693 
-1705 SFDLGV
+1705 
-1711 TATSSDGDDVA
+1711 
-1722 TTTGSITVDVAGVAD
+1722 
-1737 TPTLDVAD
+1737 
-1745 ASGSEDSAIALDI
+1745 
-1758 DAGLTDSSEALSI
+1758 
-1771 TISGVPDG
+1771 
-1779 ATLSAGTDNGDGT
+1779 
-1792 WTLNPDQLEGLTI
+1792 
-1805 TPAEDFSGSF
+1805 
-1815 DLGVT
+1815 
-1820 ATSADGEDIATTTGS
+1820 
-1835 ITVDVAGVAD
+1835 
-1845 APTLEVSDA
+1845 
-1854 SGSEDSA
+1854 
-1861 IALDIDTGL
+1861 
-1870 TDSSEALS
+1870 
-1878 ITISGVPDGAT
+1878 
-1889 LSAGTDNGDGTWTL
+1889 
-1903 NPDQLE
+1903 
-1909 GLTITPAEDFSGS
+1909 
-1922 FDLGVTATSSDGDDV
+1922 
-1937 ATTTGSI
+1937 
-1944 TVDVAGVADTPT
+1944 
-1956 LDVAD
+1956 
-1961 ASGSED
+1961 
-1967 SAIALDIDAGLT
+1967 
-1979 DSSEALS
+1979 
-1986 ITISGVPDGATLSA
+1986 
-2000 GTDNGDG
+2000 
-2007 TWTLSPDQLEG
+2007 
-2018 LTITPAEDFSGS
+2018 
-2030 FDLGVTATSADGEDV
+2030 
-2045 ATTTG
+2045 
-2050 SITVDVTGVADAP
+2050 
-2063 TLDVADAS
+2063 
-2071 GSEDS
+2071 
-2076 AIALDIDAGLTDSS
+2076 
-2090 EVLSITISGV
+2090 
-2100 PDGATLSAGT
+2100 
-2110 DNGDG
+2110 
-2115 TWTLSPD
+2115 
-2122 QLEGLTITPAEDF
+2122 
-2135 SGSFDLGVTA
+2135 
-2145 QSVDGEDIATTT
+2145 
-2157 GSITVDVA
+2157 
-2165 GVADAPTLDVSDA
+2165 
-2178 SGSEDNA
+2178 
-2185 IALDI
+2185 
-2190 YADLTDSS
+2190 
-2198 EVLAVTISGVPH
+2198 
-2210 GATLSAGTDNGDG
+2210 
-2223 TWTLSP
+2223 
-2229 DQLEGLTIT
+2229 
-2238 PAEDYSG
+2238 
-2245 SFDLG
+2245 
-2250 VTATSADGEDI
+2250 
-2261 ATTTGSITVDVAGV
+2261 
-2275 ADAPTLE
+2275 
-2282 TSNASGSEDTAIA
+2282 
-2295 LDIDAGLTDSSEVLS
+2295 
-2310 VTISGVPDGA
+2310 
-2320 TLSAG
+2320 
-2325 TDNGDGTWTLNPDQL
+2325 
-2340 EGLTITP
+2340 
-2347 AENFSGSFDLGV
+2347 
-2359 TATSADGDDIATT
+2359 
-2372 TGSITVDV
+2372 
-2380 AGVADAPTLDVA
+2380 
-2392 DASGSEDSAI
+2392 
-2402 ALDID
+2402 
-2407 AGITDSSEVLSVT
+2407 
-2420 ISGVP
+2420 
-2425 DGAALSAGTDN
+2425 
-2436 GDGTWTL
+2436 
-2443 SPDQLEG
+2443 
-2450 LTITPAEDFSG
+2450 
-2461 SFDLGVTAQSA
+2461 
-2472 DGEDVATTTGSIT
+2472 
-2485 VDVAG
+2485 
-2490 VADAPT
+2490 
-2496 LDVADASGSED
+2496 
-2507 SAIALDIDAG
+2507 
-2517 LTDSSEVLTITISG
+2517 
-2531 VPDGATLSAGTDNG
+2531 
-2545 DGTWT
+2545 
-2550 LTPDQLEGLTI
+2550 
-2561 TPAEDFWGSFDL
+2561 
-2573 GVTATS
+2573 
-2579 ADGDDVATTI
+2579 
-2589 GSITVDVAGVA
+2589 
-2600 DAPTLDVADASGNE
+2600 
-2614 DSAIA
+2614 
-2619 LDIDAGLTDSS
+2619 
-2630 EVLSVT
+2630 
-2636 ISGVPDGA
+2636 
-2644 TLSAGTDNGDGTW
+2644 
-2657 TLSPDQLEGLTIT
+2657 
-2670 PADDFSGSFDLGVTA
+2670 
-2685 TSADGEDVATTT
+2685 
-2697 GSITVEVAG
+2697 
-2706 VADAPTLDVSDA
+2706 
-2718 SGNEDS
+2718 
-2724 AIALDIDA
+2724 
-2732 GLTDSSEFLTITV
+2732 
-2745 SGVPDGA
+2745 
-2752 TLSAGTDNGDGTWT
+2752 
-2766 LSPDQLEGLTVTPA
+2766 
-2780 EDFSGSFD
+2780 
-2788 LGVTATSADGD
+2788 
-2799 DVATTTGSITVDVA
+2799 
-2813 GVADAPT
+2813 
-2820 LNVADASGSEDSAIA
+2820 
-2835 LDIDAGLT
+2835 
-2843 DSSEVLSITISG
+2843 
-2855 VPDGATLSAGT
+2855 
-2866 DNGDGTWT
+2866 
-2874 LNPDQLEGLTI
+2874 
-2885 TPAEDFSGSFDLGVT
+2885 
-2900 ATSADGEDVATTTG
+2900 
-2914 SITIDVA
+2914 
-2921 GVADAPTLEVAD
+2921 
-2933 ASGSEDSA
+2933 
-2941 IALDI
+2941 
-2946 DAGLTDS
+2946 
-2953 SEVLTVTIS
+2953 
-2962 RVPDGATLSAGTD
+2962 
-2975 NGDGT
+2975 
-2980 WTLSPDQLE
+2980 
-2989 GLTITPAEDFS
+2989 
-3000 GSFDLG
+3000 
-3006 VTATSADGENVATTT
+3006 
-3021 GSITVD
+3021 
-3027 VAGVADAPTLD
+3027 
-3038 VSDASGNEDS
+3038 
-3048 AIALD
+3048 
-3053 IDAGLTDSSEV
+3053 
-3064 LSVTISGVP
+3064 
-3073 DGATLSAGTDN
+3073 
-3084 GDGTWTL
+3084 
-3091 NPDQLEGLT
+3091 
-3100 ITPAEDFSG
+3100 
-3109 SFDLGV
+3109 
-3115 TATSADGEDVA
+3115 
-3126 TTTGSITV
+3126 
-3134 DVAGVAD
+3134 
-3141 APTLDVS
+3141 
-3148 DASGSEDS
+3148 
-3156 AIALDIDAGLA
+3156 
-3167 DSSEVLSITISGV
+3167 
-3180 PDGATL
+3180 
-3186 SAGTDNG
+3186 
-3193 GGTWTLSPD
+3193 
-3202 QLEGLTITPAED
+3202 
-3214 FSGSFDLGVTATSA
+3214 
-3228 DGDDVATTTG
+3228 
-3238 SITIDVAGVADA
+3238 
-3250 PTLDVA
+3250 
-3256 DASGSEDS
+3256 
-3264 AIALDIDAGLTDSSE
+3264 
-3279 VLSITISGV
+3279 
-3288 PDGATLSAGTDNGD
+3288 
-3302 GTWTL
+3302 
-3307 SPDQLEG
+3307 
-3314 LTMTPAE
+3314 
-3321 DFSGSFDLG
+3321 
-3330 VTATSA
+3330 
-3336 DGEDV
+3336 
-3341 ATTTG
+3341 
-3346 SITVDV
+3346 
-3352 AGVADA
+3352 
-3358 PTLDVSD
+3358 
-3365 ASGNEDSAIALDID
+3365 
-3379 AGLTDSSEVLSVT
+3379 
-3392 ISGVPDGATL
+3392 
-3402 SAGTDNG
+3402 
-3409 DGTWTLNPDQLE
+3409 
-3421 GLTITPAED
+3421 
-3430 FSGSFDLGVTAQSA
+3430 
-3444 DGEDIATTTGSI
+3444 
-3456 TVDVAGV
+3456 
-3463 ADAPTLETSNAS
+3463 
-3475 GSEDSAIALDIDA
+3475 
-3488 GLTDSSEVLSITIS
+3488 
-3502 GVPDGATLSA
+3502 
-3512 GTDNG
+3512 
-3517 DGTWTLSPDQLEG
+3517 
-3530 LTITPAEDFSGS
+3530 
-3542 FDLGVTA
+3542 
-3549 TSADGDDIATKTG
+3549 
-3562 SITVDVAG
+3562 
-3570 VADAPTLDV
+3570 
-3579 TDASGSEDSAIAL
+3579 
-3592 DIDAGLTDS
+3592 
-3601 SEVLSVTISGVPDGA
+3601 
-3616 TLSAGTDNGD
+3616 
-3626 GTWTLNPDQLEGLTI
+3626 
-3641 TPAEDFSG
+3641 
-3649 SFDLGVT
+3649 
-3656 ATSVDSEDV
+3656 
-3665 ATTTGSITV
+3665 
-3674 DVAGVADAPT
+3674 
-3684 LETSNASGS
+3684 
-3693 EDSAIALDIDAGLTD
+3693 
-3708 SSEVLSVTISG
+3708 
-3719 VPDGATL
+3719 
-3726 SAGTDNGDGTWTLS
+3726 
-3740 PDQLE
+3740 
-3745 GLTIT
+3745 
-3750 PAEDFSGSFDLGVTA
+3750 
-3765 TSADGEDVA
+3765 
-3774 TTTGSITVDVA
+3774 
-3785 GVADAPTL
+3785 
-3793 DVSDASGNE
+3793 
-3802 DSAIALDIDAGL
+3802 
-3814 TDSSEVLSITI
+3814 
-3825 SGVPD
+3825 
-3830 GATLSAGTDNGDG
+3830 
-3843 TWTLNPDQLEGL
+3843 
-3855 TITPAEDFSGSFD
+3855 
-3868 LGVTATSAD
+3868 
-3877 GEDVATMTG
+3877 TG

-3966 PAEDFSGSFEL
+3966 PAEDFSGSFDLGVAAQSVDGEDVATTTGRITVDVAGVADAPTLDVADASGNEDSALALDIDAGLTDSTEVLTVTISGVPDGATLSAGTDNGDGTWTLNPDQLEGLTITPAEDFSGSFDL
-3977 GVTATSADGEDVATT
+3977 GVTATSTDGEDVATT

-4020 AIALDIDAGLMD
+4020 AIALDIDAGLTDSSEVLTVTISGVPDGATLSAGTDNGDGTWTLNPDQLEGLTITPAEDFSGSFDLGVTATSADGEDVATTTGSITVDVAGVADAPTLETSNASGAEDSAIALDIDAGLTDSSEVLTVTISGVPDGATLSAGTDNGDGTWTLSPDQLEGLTITPAEDFSGSFDLGVTATSADGEDVATTTGSITVDVAGVADAPTFDVADASGSEDSAIALDINAGLTDSSEVLSVTISGVPDGATLSAGTDNGDGTWTLNPDQLEGLTITPADDFSGSFDLGVTATSADGEDVATTTGSITVDVAGVADAPTLDVSDASGNEDTAIALDIDAGLTDSSEVLSVTISGVPDGATLSAGTDNGDGTWTLSPDQLEGLTITPAEDFSGSFDLGVTATSADGEDVATTAGSITVDVAGVADAPTLDVADASGSEDSAIALDIDAGLTD
-4032 SSETLTVTIS
+4032 SSETLTVTISGVPDGATLSAGTDNGDGTWTLNPDQLERLTITPAEDFSGSFDLGVTATSADGEDVATTTGSITVDVAGVADAPTLDIVDASGSEDSAIALDIDAGLTDSSEVLTVTISGVPYGATLSAGTDNGDGTWTLNPDQLEGLTITPAEDFSGSFDLGVTAQSADGEDVATTTGSITVDVAGVADAPTLDVSDASGSEDSAIALDIDAGLTDSSEVLAITISGVPDGATLSAGADNGDGTWTLSPDQLEGLTITPAEDFSGSFDLGVAATSADGDDVATTTGSITVDVAGVADAPTLDVADASGNEDSSIALDIDAGQMDSSELLTVTISGVPDGAALSAGRDNGDGIWTLSPDQLEGLTITPAEDFSGSFELGVTAQSVDGEDVAATTGSITVDVTGVADAPTLETSNASGSEDSAIELDIDAGLTDSSEVLSITIS

-4110 VADAPTLDVSDATGS
+4110 VADAPTLDV
-4125 EDSAIALDI
+4125 
-4134 DAGLTDSSE
+4134 
-4143 VLSITISGVPDGT
+4143 
-4156 TLSAGTDNGDGTW
+4156 
-4169 TLNPDQ
+4169 
-4175 LEGLTITPAE
+4175 
-4185 DFSGSFDLGVT
+4185 
-4196 ATSADGE
+4196 
-4203 DVATTTGSITVDVAG
+4203 
-4218 VADAPTLDV
+4218 
-4227 ADASGSEDSAIALD
+4227 ADASGNEDSAIALD

-4254 VTISGVPHGATL
+4254 VTISGVP
-4266 SAGTDNG
+4266 
-4273 DGTWTL
+4273 
-4279 NPDQLEGLTITPAE
+4279 
-4293 DFSGSFDLGVTATSA
+4293 
-4308 DGEDVATTAGSITV
+4308 
-4322 DVSGVADA
+4322 
-4330 PTLDVS
+4330 
-4336 DTSGSED
+4336 
-4343 SAIALNIDAGLTDSS
+4343 
-4358 EVLSITISGVPDG
+4358 DG

-4379 NGDGTWTLNP
+4379 NGD
-4389 DQLEGL
+4389 
-4395 TITPAED
+4395 
-4402 FSGSFDLGVTATSA
+4402 
-4416 DGDDVA
+4416 
-4422 TTAGSITV
+4422 
-4430 DVAGVADAPTLD
+4430 
-4442 VSDASGN
+4442 
-4449 EDSAIALDIDAGLTD
+4449 
-4464 ASEVLSV
+4464 
-4471 TISGVPDGAT
+4471 
-4481 LSAGTDNG
+4481 
-4489 DGTWTLSPDQLEGL
+4489 
-4503 TITPAE
+4503 
-4509 DFSGSFDL
+4509 
-4517 GVTATSADGDD
+4517 
-4528 VATTTGS
+4528 
-4535 ITVDV
+4535 
-4540 AGVADAPTLDVA
+4540 
-4552 DASGSEDSAI
+4552 
-4562 ALDIDAGLTD
+4562 
-4572 SSEVLSITISG
+4572 
-4583 VPDGATLSAG
+4583 
-4593 TDNGNGTWTLSP
+4593 GTWTLSP

-4712 PDHLEGLTITPA
+4712 PDQLEGLTITPA

-4756 AAVAD
+4756 AGVADAPTLDESDASGNEDSAIALNIDAGLTDSSEVLSITISGVPDGASLSAGTDNGDGTWTLNPDQLEGLTITPAEDFSGSFDLGVTATSADGDDVATTTGSITVDVAGVADAPTLDVADASGNEDSAIALDIDAGLTDSSEVLSVTISGVPDGATLSAGTNNGDGTWTLNPDQLEGLTITPAEDFSGSFDLGVTATSTDGEDVATTTGSITVDVAGVADAPTLDVSDASGNEDTAIALDIDAGLTDSSEVLTVTISGVPDGVTLSAGTDNGDGTWTLNPDQLEGLTITPAEDFSGSFDLGVTAQSADGEDIASTTGSITVDVAGTADAPTLEVSDASGSEDTAIALDIDAGLTDSSEVLTVTISGVPDGATLSAGTDNGDGTWTLNPDQLEGLTITPAEDFSGSFDLGVTATSADGEDIATTSGSITVDVAGVADAPTLDVSDASGNEDSAIALDIDAGLTDSSEVLTVTISGVPDGATLSAGTDNGDGTWTLNPDQLERLTITPPEDFSGSFDLGVTATSADGEDVATTTGSITVDVAGVADAPTLDVADASGSEDSAIALDIDAGLTDSSEVLTVTISGVPDGATLSAGTDNGDGSWTLNADQLEGLTITPAEDFSGSFDLDVTATSVDGEDVATTTGSITVDVAGVADAPTLDVADASGSEDSAIALDIDAGLTDSSEVLNITISGVPDGATLSAGTDNGDGTWTLNPDQLEGLTITPAEDFSGSFDLGVTATSADGEDVATTTGSITVDVTGVADAPTLDVADASGNEDSAIALDIDAGLTDSSEVLSVTISGVPDGATLSAGTDNGDGTWTLNPDQLEGLTITPAEDFSGLFDLGVTATSADGDDVATTTGSITVDVAGVADAPTLDVADASGNEDSAIALDIDAGLTDSSEVLTVTISGVPDGATLSAGTNNGDGTWTLNPDQLEGLTITPAEDFSGSFDLDVTATSADGDDVATTTGSITVDVAGVADAPTLETSNASGSEDSAIALDIDAGLTDISEVLSVTISGVPDGATLSAGTDNGDGTWTLSPDQLEGLTVTPAEDFSGSFDLGVTAQSVDGGDVATTTGSITVDVAGVADAPMLDVTDASGSEDSAIALDIDAGLTDSSEVLSVTISGVPDGATLSAGTDNGDGTWTLSPDQLEGLTITPAEDFSGSFDLGVTATSADGEDVASTAGSITVDVAGVADAPTLDVADASGREDSAIALDIDAGLTDSSEVLSVTISGVPDGATLSAGTDNGDGTWTLNPDQLEGLTITPAEDFSGSFDLGVAAQSADGEDVATTTGSITVDVAGVADAPTLDVADASGNEDSAIALDIDAGLTDSTEVLTVTISGVPDGATLSAGTDNGDGTWTLSPDQLEGLMITPAEDFSGSFDIGVTAQSADGDDVATTTGSITVDVAGVADAPTLETSNASGAEDSAIALDIDAGLTDSSEVLSITISGVPDGATLSAGTDNGDGTWTLNPDQLEGLAITPAEDFSGSFDLGVTATSADGEDVATTTGSITVDVAGVADAPTLDVADSSGSEDSAIALDIDAGLTDSSEVLSITISGVPDGANLSAGTDNGDGTWTLNPDQLEGLTITPAEDFSGSFDLGVTATSADGDDVATTTGSITVDVAAVAD

-4771 GTPTGGETG
+4771 GTPTGGGTG

-4806 RNLNMNENFDLQGG
+4806 RDLNMNENFDLQGG
-4820 NDQIILNGDTN
+4820 NDQVILNGDTN

-4887 NTQIIDLDTGE
+4887 NTQIIDLDTGK

-5039 SAIALDIDAALT
+5039 SAIALDIDAGLT

-5081 TLNPDQLE
+5081 TLSPDQLE

-5134 PTLETANSSGTED
+5134 PTLETANASGTED

-5295 TWTLSPDQLE
+5295 TWTLNPDQLEGLTITPAEDFSGSFDLGVTATSTDGEDVATTTGSITVDVAGVADAPKLDVADASGSEDSAIALDIDAGLTDSSEVLSITVSGVPDGATLSAGTDNGDGSWTLNPDQLEGLTITPAEDFSGSFDLGVTATSAGGEDVATTTGSITVDVTGVADAPTLETSNASGSEDSAIALDIDAGLTDFSEVLTVTISGVPDGATLSAGTDNGDGSWTLSPDQLE

-5346 VADAPTLDVA
+5346 VADASTLDVA

-5364 AIALDIDAGLTDSS
+5364 AIALDIDTGLTDSS
-5378 EVLSVTISGVPDGA
+5378 ETLTVTISGVP
-5392 TLSAGTDN
+5392 N
-5400 GDGTWTLNP
+5400 
-5409 EQLEGLTITPAED
+5409 
-5422 FSGSFDL
+5422 
-5429 GVTATSTDGEDVAT
+5429 
-5443 TTGLITVDV
+5443 
-5452 AGVADAPT
+5452 
-5460 LNVTDASGS
+5460 
-5469 EDSAIA
+5469 
-5475 LDIDAG
+5475 
-5481 LTDSSEVL
+5481 
-5489 SVTISGIP
+5489 
-5497 DGATLSAGTDNGD
+5497 GATLSAGTDNGD

-5540 AISADGEDVA
+5540 ATSTDGEDVA

-5602 GVPDGVT
+5602 GVPDGAT

-5614 DNGDG
+5614 NNGDS
-5619 TWTLSPDQLE
+5619 TWTLNPDQLE
-5629 GLTITPADDFSGS
+5629 GLTITPAADFSGS
-5642 FELGVTATSA
+5642 FDLGITATST

-5735 LSELK
+5735 LSGLK

-5775 VIDNPNETVIGTD
+5775 VIDDPNETVIGTD

-5910 LGGSG
+5910 LGGIG

-5959 LTGEGTGIIDGGSQ
+5959 LTGEGTGIVDGGSQ
-5973 TDTLKLYLTSEQL
+5973 TDTLKLYLTAEQL

-6093 TWTLNSDQLEGLTI
+6093 TWTLSSDQLEGLTI
-6107 TPPDDYSG
+6107 TPADDYSG
-6115 SFDLSVTAVSTSGA
+6115 SFDLSVTAVSKSGN
-6129 DSTSTS
+6129 DSTSNS

-6142 AGVADMPSL
+6142 AGVADTPSL

-6193 AGTDNGDGTWTL
+6193 AGTDNGDGTWTLSAGDLDGLTITPPEDYSGGFDLDVTVTSTDGHDTSSISDTITVGVTAVADAPDLAVSDASGNEDSAISLDISAGLGDASETLSVTISGVPDGATLSAGTENGDGTWTL

-6322 ITAASDYSGTFELTV
+6322 ITAASDYAGTFELTV

-6447 TIYGGTGNDYITA
+6447 TIYGGAGNDYITA

-6611 SAGSGNDNIDV
+6611 SAGAGNDNIDV

-6697 DDKLYGE
+6697 DDKLYGQ